1 MPAVRGAY
9 ESVMTTEFREIWNQ
23 DELISD
29 SEVTAWVVNPGQS
42 FIISTTILD
51 RFPNLEVLCSPSTGI
66 NHIDVKA
73 CEKRGIKNYSLLDD
87 RKGLETIS
95 ASAEFTFLL
104 LLNTLRRLDNAFI
117 ETKEGRW
124 RDHEDSLRGNELY
137 GKKVG
142 LIGLGRIGRRMA
154 SFCEAFSADVTYYDP
169 YVKHPSLDSISLE
182 QLFTVNDILCIC
194 CSLTPETSGMITAQ
208 LLNTLK
214 PRAVLINTSRGEIIN
229 ENDLSIIAYDR
240 PDLRIALD
248 VLTGEVTGTQLDSPL
263 LALHKEGRIHVT
275 PHIAGATIESQEKAA
290 RIALGLLR
298 RHLTKH

>member
-263 LALHKEGRIHVT
+263 LALHKEGRSSSRPPLGRWIKIELKQQGGRWIIHVK
-275 PHIAGATIESQEKAA
+275 AT
-290 RIALGLLR
+290 
-298 RHLTKH
+298 